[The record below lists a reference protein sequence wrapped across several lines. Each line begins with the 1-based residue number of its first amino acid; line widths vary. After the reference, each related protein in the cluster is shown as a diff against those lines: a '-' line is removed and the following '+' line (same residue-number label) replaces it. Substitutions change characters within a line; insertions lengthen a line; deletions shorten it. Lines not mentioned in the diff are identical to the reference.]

1 MNIFLQNIPPTQRNP
16 SLCAVSADAPIS
28 LLLNIYSLLAIQG
41 NFVTQ
46 QSLVL
51 QFPLHSGSAKP
62 QLQQECAP
70 SEAFFP
76 AGLFSC
82 VRVKSVFPL
91 QRRRTYVWA
100 AVCVS
105 RQSSWQVVTCLSA
118 RKRELLLSFPCYPSC
133 S

>member
-28 LLLNIYSLLAIQG
+28 PLLNIYSLLAIQG

-46 QSLVL
+46 QFLVL

-91 QRRRTYVWA
+91 QRRRTCVWA